1 MSKLNINTA
10 DVSVTM
16 HIEYRIKDNQETHSF
31 KSDVLL
37 EDAMRILNLFM
48 INPAL
53 NLDYF
58 SIENFTYSINP
69 KN

>member
-1 MSKLNINTA
+1 MKKLDLNPA
-10 DVSVTM
+10 DVSVQL
-16 HIEYRIKDNQETHSF
+16 HIEYRIQGKDDTYSF
-31 KSDVLL
+31 RSDVFL

-53 NLDYF
+53 NLDFF
-58 SIENFTYSINP
+58 SIENFTYVSQ

>member
-1 MSKLNINTA
+1 MKKLDLNPA
-10 DVSVTM
+10 DVSVM
-16 HIEYRIKDNQETHSF
+16 LHIEYRIQGNDETHSF
-31 KSDVLL
+31 KSDVFL
-37 EDAMRILNLFM
+37 EDAMRLLNLFM

-58 SIENFTYSINP
+58 SLENFTYVQQ